1 VNAKMIV
8 LVKDLPVDPV
18 HEMKAGNVYEIRK
31 TVLQGVVV
39 SSAATGEDITVLR
52 HEYKLQNNSIASTP
66 LTDGVVLRR
75 DANGESET
83 NVPWVVVAH
92 SPDGFEWGYGGSG
105 PADLAL
111 NIAEHALKHLG
122 YEGNRQPCYKGDCFG
137 LAWEVHQDL
146 KRKFI
151 AQAPREG
158 TVIPWQDI
166 LDFVQDYIDVQG

>member
-1 VNAKMIV
+1 MII
-8 LVKDLPVDPV
+8 L
-18 HEMKAGNVYEIRK
+18 
-31 TVLQGVVV
+31 
-39 SSAATGEDITVLR
+39 
-52 HEYKLQNNSIASTP
+52 SIP
-66 LTDGVVLRR
+66 LTDAVFLCRN
-75 DANGESET
+75 ANGEPET
-83 NVPWVVVAH
+83 NVLWVVTSH
-92 SPDGFEWGYGGSG
+92 SPTGFEFGYGGSG

-122 YEGNRQPCYKGDCFG
+122 YKGNRQPCYKGDCFD

-146 KRKFI
+146 KWQFI